1 MIDKLLHLRILVGY
15 PGEKDQG
22 NWWDTSFLN
31 KTGQKFLE
39 INFPR
44 SAFAAAVHSVT
55 EAAKQLHDRRIAR
68 GRVFHLFRLPAT
80 AEEKFHL
87 QLLNTDFR
95 EELLRVATLP
105 YQPTSTTACSS
116 PQVPSISS
124 SSCPIGE
131 RVFRN
136 DRRSWSRLNTT
147 GCTWPIACGPTA

>member
-1 MIDKLLHLRILVGY
+1 LIDKLLHLRILVGY

-95 EELLRVATLP
+95 
-105 YQPTSTTACSS
+105 
-116 PQVPSISS
+116 
-124 SSCPIGE
+124 
-131 RVFRN
+131 
-136 DRRSWSRLNTT
+136 
-147 GCTWPIACGPTA
+147 